1 MPLWKIFISRE
12 NKDHVV
18 SSKLLTVPGS
28 GLMEMED
35 REAPLVENVPGQEEG
50 AATQASFCMITVNSS
65 LLQIIISLV
74 ICMAHIS
81 E

>member
-1 MPLWKIFISRE
+1 MPLWEIFISRE

-35 REAPLVENVPGQEEG
+35 SEVPLGE
-50 AATQASFCMITVNSS
+50 T
-65 LLQIIISLV
+65 LLDRKKVVQHRPPS
-74 ICMAHIS
+74 A
-81 E
+81 